1 MIVRVIAVG
10 VEMVLVGLVV
20 LLVRQWY
27 RGWTVYF
34 GIMIDLMTLTF
45 IFIIFCRKI

>member
-1 MIVRVIAVG
+1 MEVVMIVRVIAVG

-27 RGWTVYF
+27 RGWTV
-34 GIMIDLMTLTF
+34 
-45 IFIIFCRKI
+45 